1 MSLSET
7 TVDRRSGLLNV
18 IDVIVAPKAAF
29 SRLRIVP
36 TWGWAYL
43 VAVLLGIASTLM
55 IEPATLHALDKSL
68 PAQLAANPNITKLP
82 QAQQG
87 PAIERT
93 LAMTHTMVQFQWILI
108 PIALLI
114 AGLVQALVLT
124 IANAASRGDG
134 TFGKFFA
141 LSQTVMVLGS
151 GLSSL
156 VLGLIVVIKG
166 PDSFDSQSA
175 VLGSIPS
182 LALLAPG
189 VKGALGGFLAA
200 FSVFNLWATALLAFG
215 ATIVGKV
222 KPAAAWTAAIVML
235 LFTAAF
241 MAFSSA
247 QQG

>member
-1 MSLSET
+1 MLLSLSET

-43 VAVLLGIASTLM
+43 VAVLLGIASALM
-55 IEPATLHALDKSL
+55 IEPATLHAVDKSL
-68 PAQLAANPNITKLP
+68 PAQLAANPAITKLP
-82 QAQQG
+82 SAQQAA
-87 PAIERT
+87 AIERT

-108 PIALLI
+108 PIALLV
-114 AGLVQALVLT
+114 AGLVQALVLM
-124 IANAASRGDG
+124 IASAASRGDG

-141 LSQTVMVLGS
+141 LSQTVMVVGS

-156 VLGLIVVIKG
+156 VLGLIVVLKV
-166 PDSFDSQSA
+166 PDSF
-175 VLGSIPS
+175 PS

-189 VKGALGGFLAA
+189 VKGAAGGFLAGL
-200 FSVFNLWATALLAFG
+200 SVFNLWTTALLALG

-235 LFTAAF
+235 LFTAVF